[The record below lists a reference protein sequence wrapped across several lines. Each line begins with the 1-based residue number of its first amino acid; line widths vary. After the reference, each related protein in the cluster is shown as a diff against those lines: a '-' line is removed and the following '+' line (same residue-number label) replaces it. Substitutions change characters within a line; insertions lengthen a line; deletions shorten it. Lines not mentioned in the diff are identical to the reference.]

1 MIPFDPWHSLRKFTS
16 ARIGLGRA
24 GGSLPTRE
32 LLDFAL
38 AHAEARDAVHSEL
51 DVPQLREQLESLGV
65 RCVDLASR
73 ARSRFDYLQR
83 PDLGRLLSDESRARL
98 AAIRPDDVDLA
109 IIAADG
115 LSATATQSQTPPL
128 LALWLPMLRA
138 ADIRVGPV
146 ALVRQGRVAIED
158 EIGAALN
165 AKAAVILIG
174 ERPGLG
180 APVRLGAYLVFNRR
194 QGNKDNNRNCVSNIR
209 PAGLPLE
216 IAASTLKY
224 LVTESLRRRI
234 SGVDLKDE
242 RTETPALTEVS

>member
-1 MIPFDPWHSLRKFTS
+1 MVAFDPWHSLRKFTS

-32 LLDFAL
+32 LLDFTM

-51 DVPQLREQLESLGV
+51 DVPQLREELESLGV
-65 RCVDLASR
+65 RCIELASK
-73 ARSRFDYLQR
+73 ARNRFEYLQR
-83 PDLGRLLSDESRARL
+83 PDLGRVLSDDSCTKLSAL
-98 AAIRPDDVDLA
+98 KHDDVDLA
-109 IIAADG
+109 IIVADG
-115 LSATATQSQTPPL
+115 LSATAAQLQTPPL
-128 LALWLPMLRA
+128 LKIWLPMLRA
-138 ADIRVGPV
+138 ASLRVGPV

-180 APVRLGAYLVFNRR
+180 TPDSLGAYLVFDPR

-216 IAASTLKY
+216 IAASTLEY
-224 LVTESLRRRI
+224 LVTESLRRRL

-242 RTETPALTEVS
+242 RKDTPVLTGVS